1 MVRRRAA
8 QQCERERA
16 GAAWALGAG
25 RSVLAARSAFGA
37 PKCSPAERMRL
48 TLSGKTPSAI
58 FWLKGESFRPLCELK
73 RLPIS
78 GWVSEPVVVVVVGVQ
93 AENFDCKAT

>member
-1 MVRRRAA
+1 MGGGRRAA
-8 QQCERERA
+8 DGGR
-16 GAAWALGAG
+16 WAVGV
-25 RSVLAARSAFGA
+25 SVLAACAVL
-37 PKCSPAERMRL
+37 PNVLRL
-48 TLSGKTPSAI
+48 TFSRKTPSAI
-58 FWLKGESFRPLCELK
+58 FWLKGESFLPLCELK

>member
-1 MVRRRAA
+1 
-8 QQCERERA
+8 
-16 GAAWALGAG
+16 
-25 RSVLAARSAFGA
+25 
-37 PKCSPAERMRL
+37 MRL
-48 TLSGKTPSAI
+48 TFSGKTPSAI
-58 FWLKGESFRPLCELK
+58 FWLKGESFLPLCELK